1 MMTMLLL
8 AVMGSAWGDSYTL
21 GWGAATGDEGTYT
34 NFTAVSGTVTNI
46 VSFSTAKNSSTSNPA
61 YNSNSSE
68 LRLYYNSGGAGGSIT
83 LTPAEGVTITGF
95 VMTTST
101 SPSVIYKVDG
111 GTATSVSSSSNTYT
125 VSDISATTS
134 LEIQNANT
142 TNTQLRIK
150 TIQITYTV
158 TSAYTITAQSN
169 NTSYGTV
176 SLNGSVI
183 TGSPNVGYRYA
194 DPAYTVSP
202 TNSATVTQ
210 NGNDFTVTPS
220 DNTTVTINFEPI
232 PTHTATFSVNGST
245 TTQNLVEGAAIT
257 FPDNPVDIQG
267 KTFVGWIET
276 TIDGTTNEAPTFVTS
291 ATMGNSDVTYY
302 AVFADVTDNGSGAYT
317 LDYGQETNLSSST
330 EWGSYGT
337 VYNYTATDGNI
348 WVVKAYKNQGMQI
361 NTGKDCSIKIPDC
374 PGNITSI
381 SITCSA
387 AKAVG
392 FSGNDYIGSGTITYL
407 AEGSNATSQT
417 LDLDGKNVTGG
428 YIVPKSGSTSITKIV
443 VNYSGVTYSDYC
455 TTVVAVAVER
465 PVITVADNPFLFS
478 TTATI
483 TCETEGAVIKYSYDG
498 ENWIDYI
505 DVLTITE
512 TKTIYAKAI
521 KGEDE
526 STVAQVT
533 ATKNLATP
541 TVTVSGDLTIDLEGE
556 TNVSAGTLTAAVTY
570 NDAAVEGATVTWSSS
585 NTDIATIDAST
596 GAVTIIATG
605 EVTFTATYVGNSD
618 YADATGTKTVTVT
631 DSKAPGT
638 ENNPYTVAQA
648 RAAIDAG
655 TGVTG
660 VYATGIVT
668 AIPTAWSSQYNNIT
682 FTFVDNSGDTDV
694 LQAYRC
700 VSTDNADASTVAVGD
715 IVVVYGNLTKY
726 GDAYE
731 FYNPC
736 QLVSLRHPSA
746 ITFDPESSE
755 QDGTYTVNIT
765 SESGTI
771 YYIEQTKMIYLDLET
786 GYPTETN
793 TGVLNPAAVVYSGTL
808 TYSQP
813 MMVTAV
819 TVDANGNISD
829 ATTAIYTYTGAV
841 TPPYYETFSDYSGGF
856 TAEKE
861 TNGPEW
867 RIQSNTGQ
875 QAIANWGEERHY
887 EYVSGSSANTYANNI
902 ERYYGTADL
911 ISPIINLNGVTD
923 PSFFFIHAGHKFY
936 SDPNTTATQNT
947 GLETTLDDEVAKV
960 SCKVYVGI
968 SDVSG
973 NVTTWNQI
981 PWGEGGAT
989 FFTQKFRAN
998 DYTNADCTVTSSTD
1012 SRSGQFI
1019 RVNSGEISLDA
1030 YKNNYIRIKFEYT
1043 SDSEHYGT
1051 WNVDKFQV
1059 NASKT
1064 EKIEMNAKGWTTYVI
1079 DHDID
1084 AYQTTLNI
1092 GGLQIFKVTE
1102 FDNTTAVLQQ
1112 LGIVENHDSDV
1123 DDSER
1128 YLPAK
1133 TPIVVHGPAGQ
1144 EIDFVIYQS
1153 PEVLPKV
1160 KNNLL
1165 YASLDPNLAKATSG
1179 VRYFV
1184 LQMKENADLP
1194 YFNKLKEGR
1203 AVPDHKAYLNGEQ
1216 QVEAI
1221 TSQTNAAR
1229 GLFVMRDL
1237 TNGDSVVSE
1246 DGGFV
1251 DGIESIDEDT
1261 GNAVWH
1267 SISGVRVNHPTKGIY
1282 IVNGKKVIIK

>member
-1 MMTMLLL
+1 MILPIT
-8 AVMGSAWGDSYTL
+8 
-21 GWGAATGDEGTYT
+21 EG
-34 NFTAVSGTVTNI
+34 G
-46 VSFSTAKNSSTSNPA
+46 
-61 YNSNSSE
+61 
-68 LRLYYNSGGAGGSIT
+68 
-83 LTPAEGVTITGF
+83 
-95 VMTTST
+95 
-101 SPSVIYKVDG
+101 
-111 GTATSVSSSSNTYT
+111 NTYYW
-125 VSDISATTS
+125 S
-134 LEIQNANT
+134 
-142 TNTQLRIK
+142 
-150 TIQITYTV
+150 
-158 TSAYTITAQSN
+158 
-169 NTSYGTV
+169 
-176 SLNGSVI
+176 
-183 TGSPNVGYRYA
+183 SP
-194 DPAYTVSP
+194 
-202 TNSATVTQ
+202 
-210 NGNDFTVTPS
+210 
-220 DNTTVTINFEPI
+220 
-232 PTHTATFSVNGST
+232 
-245 TTQNLVEGAAIT
+245 
-257 FPDNPVDIQG
+257 
-267 KTFVGWIET
+267 
-276 TIDGTTNEAPTFVTS
+276 EAS
-291 ATMGNSDVTYY
+291 
-302 AVFADVTDNGSGAYT
+302 
-317 LDYGQETNLSSST
+317 
-330 EWGSYGT
+330 
-337 VYNYTATDGNI
+337 
-348 WVVKAYKNQGMQI
+348 
-361 NTGKDCSIKIPDC
+361 
-374 PGNITSI
+374 
-381 SITCSA
+381 
-387 AKAVG
+387 
-392 FSGNDYIGSGTITYL
+392 
-407 AEGSNATSQT
+407 
-417 LDLDGKNVTGG
+417 
-428 YIVPKSGSTSITKIV
+428 
-443 VNYSGVTYSDYC
+443 
-455 TTVVAVAVER
+455 AVET
-465 PVITVADNPFLFS
+465 PVITVAENPFLFS
-478 TTATI
+478 TTVTI
-483 TCETEGAVIKYSYDG
+483 TCETEDAVIKYSYDG
-498 ENWIDYI
+498 ENWSDYSSA
-505 DVLTITE
+505 LTITE

-526 STVAQVT
+526 STIAQVT

-541 TVTVSGDLTIDLEGE
+541 IVTVSGDLTLDLDGE
-556 TNVSAGTLTAAVTY
+556 TNVSAGSVTATVTY

-585 NTDIATIDAST
+585 NTNVATIDAST
-596 GAVTIIATG
+596 GAVTIISIG
-605 EVTFTATYVGNSD
+605 EVTFTATYAGNSD
-618 YADATGTKTVTVT
+618 YAEAIGTKTVIVT

-655 TGVTG
+655 TGITG

-700 VSTDNADASTVAVGD
+700 VSTDNADASMVAVGD
-715 IVVVYGNLTKY
+715 IVVVYGNLTNY
-726 GDAYE
+726 QGTYE

-736 QLVSLRHPSA
+736 QLVSLIHPSA
-746 ITFDPESSE
+746 VTFDPESSE

-765 SESGTI
+765 AESGTI

-819 TVDANGNISD
+819 AVDANGNISD

-861 TNGPEW
+861 ANGPEW
-867 RIQSNTGQ
+867 EIRSNTGQ

-887 EYVSGSSANTYANNI
+887 EYVSGSSANTYENNI
-902 ERYYGTADL
+902 TRYYGTADL
-911 ISPIINLNGVTD
+911 ISPIINLIGVTD

-936 SDPNTTATQNT
+936 SDPNTTAIKNT
-947 GLETTLDDEVAKV
+947 GLETTLDDEVAKY

-968 SDVSG
+968 SDANG

-998 DYTNADCTVTSSTD
+998 EYTNEDCTVTSSND

>member
-1 MMTMLLL
+1 MKKKLRLMMTMLLL
-8 AVMGSAWGDSYTL
+8 AVMGNVCAEDYDVTYDYSALRNMLNGNYADATSYWKVPETA
-21 GWGAATGDEGTYT
+21 GNSATIAIPIT
-34 NFTAVSGTVTNI
+34 NQPTSNITITFSIATFGSGT
-46 VSFSTAKNSSTSNPA
+46 NP
-61 YNSNSSE
+61 
-68 LRLYYNSGGAGGSIT
+68 T
-83 LTPAEGVTITGF
+83 
-95 VMTTST
+95 
-101 SPSVIYKVDG
+101 
-111 GTATSVSSSSNTYT
+111 SSNTTITAIGTETGSNWSGST
-125 VSDISATTS
+125 VSSYPSSSTYVDGVMTITKPNSPTS
-134 LEIQNANT
+134 LGGLTITMGVNSGIKIFRLRSIRIQYTYDAT
-142 TNTQLRIK
+142 PAP
-150 TIQITYTV
+150 TYTV
-158 TSAYTITAQSN
+158 TLADDNTILTEETGGAGVTLPTRAALNGYDFAGWSETNVATETTTAPTIIPAGAYFPTADITLYPIYTKLVGGTAPLAFSVGNIGDYAIVSAEQNGKYYALPTNPTVSNGKITAQEITVSEIDGVKFVTPTNANGFTWTIETAANGYTLSDGIKYIYHSN
-169 NTSYGTV
+169 GGNSGTNLTYGT
-176 SLNGSVI
+176 STTLTWAFTKDG
-183 TGSPNVGYRYA
+183 
-194 DPAYTVSP
+194 DF
-202 TNSATVTQ
+202 VTMA
-210 NGNDFTVTPS
+210 GM
-220 DNTTVTINFEPI
+220 
-232 PTHTATFSVNGST
+232 NGST
-245 TTQNLVEGAAIT
+245 TSNRGLLFSG
-257 FPDNPVDIQG
+257 
-267 KTFVGWIET
+267 T
-276 TIDGTTNEAPTFVTS
+276 TIGGYALSNANNSGYYKVMILPITEG
-291 ATMGNSDVTYY
+291 GNTYY
-302 AVFADVTDNGSGAYT
+302 W
-317 LDYGQETNLSSST
+317 SSPEAS
-330 EWGSYGT
+330 
-337 VYNYTATDGNI
+337 
-348 WVVKAYKNQGMQI
+348 
-361 NTGKDCSIKIPDC
+361 
-374 PGNITSI
+374 
-381 SITCSA
+381 
-387 AKAVG
+387 
-392 FSGNDYIGSGTITYL
+392 
-407 AEGSNATSQT
+407 
-417 LDLDGKNVTGG
+417 
-428 YIVPKSGSTSITKIV
+428 
-443 VNYSGVTYSDYC
+443 
-455 TTVVAVAVER
+455 AVET
-465 PVITVADNPFLFS
+465 PVITVAENPFLFS
-478 TTATI
+478 TTVTI
-483 TCETEGAVIKYSYDG
+483 TCETEDAVIKYSYDG
-498 ENWIDYI
+498 ENWSDYSSA
-505 DVLTITE
+505 LTITE

-526 STVAQVT
+526 STIAQVT

-541 TVTVSGDLTIDLEGE
+541 IVTVSGDLTLDLDGE
-556 TNVSAGTLTAAVTY
+556 TNVSAGSVTATVTY

-585 NTDIATIDAST
+585 NTNVATIDAST
-596 GAVTIIATG
+596 GAVTIISIG
-605 EVTFTATYVGNSD
+605 EVTFTATYAGNSD
-618 YADATGTKTVTVT
+618 YAEAIGTKTVIVT

-655 TGVTG
+655 TGITG

-700 VSTDNADASTVAVGD
+700 VSTDNADASMVAVGD
-715 IVVVYGNLTKY
+715 IVVVYGNLTNY
-726 GDAYE
+726 QGTYE

-736 QLVSLRHPSA
+736 QLVSLIHPSA
-746 ITFDPESSE
+746 VTFDPESSE

-765 SESGTI
+765 AESGTI

-819 TVDANGNISD
+819 AVDANGNISD

-861 TNGPEW
+861 ANGPEW
-867 RIQSNTGQ
+867 EIRSNTGQ

-887 EYVSGSSANTYANNI
+887 EYVSGSSANTYENNI
-902 ERYYGTADL
+902 TRYYGTADL
-911 ISPIINLNGVTD
+911 ISPIINLIGVTD

-936 SDPNTTATQNT
+936 SDPNTTAIKNT
-947 GLETTLDDEVAKV
+947 GLETTLDDEVAKY

-968 SDVSG
+968 SDANG

-998 DYTNADCTVTSSTD
+998 EYTNEDCTVTSSND

>member
-1 MMTMLLL
+1 MKKKLRLMMTMLLL
-8 AVMGSAWGDSYTL
+8 AVMGSAWADDYDVTYDYSALGNMLNGDYTDASSYWKVPGTAGNTATIAIPITNQPTSNITITFNIATFGSGTNPTSSNTTITAIGTETGSNWSGSSVSSYPSSSTYVNGVMTITKPDSPTSLGGLTITMGVNSGVKLFRLKSIRIQYTYATAPTPTYIVTL
-21 GWGAATGDEGTYT
+21 GDDNSTLTEETGGAGVTLPTRAALNGYDFAGWSETNVSEKTTTAPTIISAGAYTPTANITLYPVYTKTEDGGGTTHESASVTIADYATANNWGNGTKYTSVTLDENVTATTSDRTGTGNTGKYYT
-34 NFTAVSGTVTNI
+34 SGNDWRFYQNEDGKVIISTASGELTSVTFTFTVSNTGTLNYNSSAITSGTAVNVSGTSAEFTVGNSGSATNGQVRITAISVNYDVTN
-46 VSFSTAKNSSTSNPA
+46 T
-61 YNSNSSE
+61 
-68 LRLYYNSGGAGGSIT
+68 
-83 LTPAEGVTITGF
+83 
-95 VMTTST
+95 
-101 SPSVIYKVDG
+101 
-111 GTATSVSSSSNTYT
+111 
-125 VSDISATTS
+125 
-134 LEIQNANT
+134 
-142 TNTQLRIK
+142 
-150 TIQITYTV
+150 
-158 TSAYTITAQSN
+158 
-169 NTSYGTV
+169 
-176 SLNGSVI
+176 
-183 TGSPNVGYRYA
+183 
-194 DPAYTVSP
+194 
-202 TNSATVTQ
+202 
-210 NGNDFTVTPS
+210 
-220 DNTTVTINFEPI
+220 
-232 PTHTATFSVNGST
+232 
-245 TTQNLVEGAAIT
+245 
-257 FPDNPVDIQG
+257 
-267 KTFVGWIET
+267 
-276 TIDGTTNEAPTFVTS
+276 GTT
-291 ATMGNSDVTYY
+291 YY
-302 AVFADVTDNGSGAYT
+302 W
-317 LDYGQETNLSSST
+317 SSP
-330 EWGSYGT
+330 
-337 VYNYTATDGNI
+337 V
-348 WVVKAYKNQGMQI
+348 
-361 NTGKDCSIKIPDC
+361 
-374 PGNITSI
+374 
-381 SITCSA
+381 A
-387 AKAVG
+387 A
-392 FSGNDYIGSGTITYL
+392 
-407 AEGSNATSQT
+407 
-417 LDLDGKNVTGG
+417 
-428 YIVPKSGSTSITKIV
+428 
-443 VNYSGVTYSDYC
+443 
-455 TTVVAVAVER
+455 AVET
-465 PVITVADNPFLFS
+465 PVITIAENPFLFS

-483 TCETEGAVIKYSYDG
+483 TCATDGATIKYSYDG
-498 ENWIDYI
+498 ENWSDYSSE
-505 DVLTITE
+505 LTITE
-512 TKTIYAKAI
+512 TTTIYAKAI

-526 STVAQVT
+526 SDVAQVT
-533 ATKNLATP
+533 ATKNLAEP
-541 TVTVSGDLTIDLEGE
+541 TVTIDDTGITN
-556 TNVSAGTLTAAVTY
+556 TNVFEGTAAGSLSATVTY
-570 NDAAVEGATVTWSSS
+570 NEAIIEGATVVWSG
-585 NTDIATIDAST
+585 NNDEVANIDAST
-596 GAVTIIATG
+596 GAVTLVGAGT
-605 EVTFTATYVGNSD
+605 VTFTATFAGNDD
-618 YADATGTKTVTVT
+618 YSEKTATYQMTVTNF
-631 DSKAPGT
+631 DPNAPGT

-655 TGVTG
+655 TGITG

-700 VSTDNADASTVAVGD
+700 VSTDNADASMVAVGD
-715 IVVVYGNLTKY
+715 IVVVYGNLTNY
-726 GDAYE
+726 QGTYE

-736 QLVSLRHPSA
+736 QLVSLIHPSA
-746 ITFDPESSE
+746 VTFDPESSE

-765 SESGTI
+765 AESGTI

-819 TVDANGNISD
+819 AVDANGNISD

-861 TNGPEW
+861 ANGPEW
-867 RIQSNTGQ
+867 EIRSNTGQ

-887 EYVSGSSANTYANNI
+887 EYVSGSSANTYENNI
-902 ERYYGTADL
+902 TRYYGTADL
-911 ISPIINLNGVTD
+911 ISPIINLIGVTD

-936 SDPNTTATQNT
+936 SDPNTTAIKNT
-947 GLETTLDDEVAKV
+947 GLETTLDDEVAKY

-968 SDVSG
+968 SDANG

-998 DYTNADCTVTSSTD
+998 EYTNEDCTVTSSND